1 MGKERE
7 ERDPSGPKPP
17 AEEVL
22 ERHLSGLR
30 AFVRLRSNRRIRERE
45 SASDIVQSVCRE
57 LLEQEGF
64 EYRGEAEL
72 RGWLYTAALRKIVER
87 DRKMNA
93 QKRDVRRE
101 VRDDG
106 ERGLLDA
113 YATISTPS
121 MHASA
126 REQLAR
132 IEAAFDRLSEEQREV
147 LSLARVAGFSHRE
160 IAERTGRSE
169 ESSRQLLR
177 RALIRLSI
185 VLEEDDES

>member
-1 MGKERE
+1 MGGDGEERE
-7 ERDPSGPKPP
+7 PAKRTAP

-87 DRKMNA
+87 DRRMNA
-93 QKRDVRRE
+93 QKRDVGRE
-101 VRDDG
+101 ARDAG
-106 ERGLLDA
+106 EQGLLNA
-113 YATISTPS
+113 YATMTTPS

-126 REQLAR
+126 REQLDR
-132 IEAAFDRLSEEQREV
+132 IEAAFDLLTEEQREV
-147 LSLARVAGFSHRE
+147 LSLARIAGLSHGE

-185 VLEEDDES
+185 ALDEGDAT